1 MYGAPVVTLAMLLR
15 LINCRFIIIIII
27 NNKGT
32 LPLSGCGL
40 RLDDR
45 AIHIAVG
52 LRLGANIMYVS
63 LISVLAERPLTQE
76 DCTVCHAEGATVAL
90 RGITT

>member
-1 MYGAPVVTLAMLLR
+1 MTSIVSDATDKARLLSVTSPHSSDWLHA
-15 LINCRFIIIIII
+15 
-27 NNKGT
+27 
-32 LPLSGCGL
+32 LPLPGCGL